1 MGRPSLI
8 HLTMEVSGGKLVLG
22 EIGGAAVIV
31 SQGTIDV

>member
-1 MGRPSLI
+1 VAGGNLI
-8 HLTMEVSGGKLVLG
+8 SG